1 MPFADPEAQRLYQAE
16 YYRKHRE
23 KIVKERLMRRAKN
36 LSKERARDEA
46 NDRKRGRQPRA
57 KGIHARPELAVAPQR
72 GWQVLEGFIYFSTL
86 KGFTLEDV
94 EAITEAAR
102 KVLAKQK
109 KHRP

>member
-1 MPFADPEAQRLYQAE
+1 MPFSDPEAQRLYQAE

-23 KIVKERLMRRAKN
+23 KIVKDRLLRRAKN
-36 LSKERARDEA
+36 LSKERHRDEV
-46 NDRKRGRQPRA
+46 NDRKRGRKPRS
-57 KGIHARPELAVAPQR
+57 KGIYSRPELAVAPQR
-72 GWQVLEGFIYFSTL
+72 GWHVLEGFIYFSTL